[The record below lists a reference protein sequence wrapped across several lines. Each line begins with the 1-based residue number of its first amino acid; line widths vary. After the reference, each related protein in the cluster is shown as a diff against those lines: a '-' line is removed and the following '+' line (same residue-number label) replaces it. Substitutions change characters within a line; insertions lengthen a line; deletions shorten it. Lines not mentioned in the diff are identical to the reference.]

1 MASALVLANS
11 PLATTNHQRLT
22 TLSDRTG
29 DYISGLFAREDELL
43 ASLREEADR
52 TGLPPISVS
61 ADEGRLLQVL
71 LTAIRARRVL
81 EVGTL
86 GGYSAIWMA
95 RALPEGGELL
105 TIEIEPQHAEFARR
119 YIERA
124 GLADRVDIRIGR
136 ALDVLPSLDGER
148 FDAVFIDADKEPMP
162 NYFEWALRLLRP
174 GGLLIA
180 DNTLW
185 GGKVYDDAEQDE
197 KTTAVREF
205 NRRMAT
211 DPRIL
216 SILVPTHDG
225 VAIGVVR

>member
-1 MASALVLANS
+1 M
-11 PLATTNHQRLT
+11 
-22 TLSDRTG
+22 SDKTG
-29 DYISGLFAREDELL
+29 DYISALFAPEDELL

-52 TGLPPISVS
+52 TGLPPIAVS

-71 LTAIRARRVL
+71 LTSIRARRVL

-95 RALPEGGELL
+95 RALPEDGELL
-105 TIEIEPQHAEFARR
+105 SIEIEQKHAEFARR
-119 YIERA
+119 YVERA
-124 GLADRVDIRIGR
+124 GLAERIEIRVGR
-136 ALDVLPSLDGER
+136 ALEVLPSLDGEK
-148 FDAVFIDADKEPMP
+148 FDAVFIDADKEPMQT
-162 NYFEWALRLLRP
+162 YFEWALRLLHP
-174 GGLLIA
+174 GGLVIA

-185 GGKVYDDAEQDE
+185 GGKVYDEAEHDE
-197 KTTAVREF
+197 KTKAVREF

-211 DPRIL
+211 DPRVL

>member
-1 MASALVLANS
+1 
-11 PLATTNHQRLT
+11 
-22 TLSDRTG
+22 
-29 DYISGLFAREDELL
+29 
-43 ASLREEADR
+43 
-52 TGLPPISVS
+52 
-61 ADEGRLLQVL
+61 LQVL
-71 LTAIRARRVL
+71 LTAIGARRVL

-95 RALPEGGELL
+95 RALPADGELL
-105 TIEIEPQHAEFARR
+105 SIEIEPKHAEFARR
-119 YIERA
+119 YVERA
-124 GLADRVDIRIGR
+124 GLNERVEIRVGR

-162 NYFEWALRLLRP
+162 TYFDWAIRLLRP
-174 GGLLIA
+174 GGLVIA

-185 GGKVYDDAEQDE
+185 GGKVFDDAEHDE
-197 KTTAVREF
+197 KTKAVREF

-225 VAIGVVR
+225 VAIGVVKGGA

>member
-1 MASALVLANS
+1 M
-11 PLATTNHQRLT
+11 
-22 TLSDRTG
+22 SDRTG
-29 DYISGLFAREDELL
+29 EYISALFAPEDGLL
-43 ASLREEADR
+43 VSLREEADR
-52 TGLPPISVS
+52 TGLPPIAVS

-71 LTAIRARRVL
+71 LSSIGARRVL

-95 RALPEGGELL
+95 RALPDDGELVSL
-105 TIEIEPQHAEFARR
+105 EIEQKHAEFARR

-124 GLADRVDIRIGR
+124 GLSGKIEVRVGR

-162 NYFEWALRLLRP
+162 TYFDWALRLLRP

-185 GGKVYDDAEQDE
+185 GGKVFDDAENDE
-197 KTTAVREF
+197 KTRAVREF
-205 NRRMAT
+205 NRKMAT

-225 VAIGVVR
+225 VAIGVVRA

>member
-1 MASALVLANS
+1 MSDKTGEYISAL
-11 PLATTNHQRLT
+11 
-22 TLSDRTG
+22 
-29 DYISGLFAREDELL
+29 FAPEDSLL
-43 ASLREEADR
+43 VSLREEADR
-52 TGLPPISVS
+52 TGLPPIAVS

-71 LTAIRARRVL
+71 LTSIGARRVL

-86 GGYSAIWMA
+86 GGYSAIWMG
-95 RALPEGGELL
+95 RALPDEGELVS
-105 TIEIEPQHAEFARR
+105 IEIEQKHAEFARR

-124 GLADRVDIRIGR
+124 GLSSKIEVRVGR

-162 NYFEWALRLLRP
+162 TYFDWALRLLRP
-174 GGLLIA
+174 GGLVIA

-185 GGKVYDDAEQDE
+185 GGKVFDDAENDE
-197 KTTAVREF
+197 KTRAVREF
-205 NRRMAT
+205 NRKMAT
-211 DPRIL
+211 DPRVL